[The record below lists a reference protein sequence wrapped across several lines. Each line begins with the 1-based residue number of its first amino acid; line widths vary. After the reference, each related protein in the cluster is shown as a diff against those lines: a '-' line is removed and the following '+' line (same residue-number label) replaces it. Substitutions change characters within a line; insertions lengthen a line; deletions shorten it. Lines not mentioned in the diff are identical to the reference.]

1 MKSVISA
8 LLIFIF
14 IIITSVSSIV
24 YVNRAVDEMLQF
36 VYKNEIYFSKSMW
49 EEAENEIKKLEEV
62 WAKKIPVLSVFLN
75 HTILSEVNTAV
86 SKLKNAVKI
95 REKDDFFYERDNVVL
110 TLLNLK
116 EQQKI
121 SAENIF

>member
-110 TLLNLK
+110 TLLNIKKL
-116 EQQKI
+116 QKI
-121 SAENIF
+121 SIENIF

>member
-95 REKDDFFYERDNVVL
+95 QEKDDFFYERDNVVL
-110 TLLNLK
+110 TLLNIKKL
-116 EQQKI
+116 QKI
-121 SAENIF
+121 SIENIF

>member
-62 WAKKIPVLSVFLN
+62 WAKKNPVLSVFLN
-75 HTILSEVNTAV
+75 HTILSEVDTAV

-110 TLLNLK
+110 TLLNIKKL
-116 EQQKI
+116 QKI
-121 SAENIF
+121 SIENIF